1 MEREDGRGR
10 ERGEK
15 EREGE
20 RREREREKK
29 GGKRMEREDGTD
41 VHVNVN
47 LINFFSLTLWAA
59 NTILGVCS
67 LDCVILTTGAIPS

>member
-1 MEREDGRGR
+1 
-10 ERGEK
+10 
-15 EREGE
+15 
-20 RREREREKK
+20 
-29 GGKRMEREDGTD
+29 MEREDGTD